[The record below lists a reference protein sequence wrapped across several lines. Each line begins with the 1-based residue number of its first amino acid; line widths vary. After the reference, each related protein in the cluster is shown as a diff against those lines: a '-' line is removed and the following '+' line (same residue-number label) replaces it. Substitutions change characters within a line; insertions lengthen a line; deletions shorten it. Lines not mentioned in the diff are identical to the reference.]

1 VRLSV
6 VTLSAVALI
15 AGALVS
21 IGGASARPAVS
32 ATATASCSFGL
43 TTVGTFNGSISS
55 NTKKVTQYTAVA
67 CNITKL
73 TGYVSGGNVNGGPQH
88 VRAVVYADSG
98 GLPGARLAVSNEVNI
113 VKKQAGNWVDFPLP
127 ATVSISAGPVWMGY
141 IGSTPNIGIPKY
153 DGTGVAVRSN
163 TDTYSDGA
171 SDPFGT
177 STAGVVATYSLYAS
191 GTTPPTT
198 IYDAPVP
205 HYGISPGFN
214 AITRSSAMEDFEMD
228 QIKRVGAK
236 LVRIDWFPSGNS
248 FHAGSV
254 AAIAKAEAAGLEPE
268 LVIYDTLKVPTSVTA
283 GDFGTACGEAAQ
295 ENHNAIRYYEAMNE
309 QNSNGW
315 TAAQYI
321 PYLQAC
327 YNAIKAVDSRNI
339 VLLGGL
345 NPATTGTL
353 VVTWVQDLYASL
365 MGARPFDRM
374 NVHLYGDP
382 DPYVSAD
389 WSSWWKTFGCNG
401 VISPS
406 IYDVMVQNGDGSR
419 PIVAT
424 EAGWKPNN
432 PDEATQA
439 SIVTHE
445 LADTRVPQMY
455 VYNMLADSSP
465 NPDYGLEVQ
474 DPNGTIVAPDG
485 THWRRRPAFTSAQ
498 TAMGGTG

>member
-6 VTLSAVALI
+6 VTVFVVALA
-15 AGALVS
+15 AGAALTFA
-21 IGGASARPAVS
+21 GRASAS
-32 ATATASCSFGL
+32 SCSFGL
-43 TTVGTFNGSISS
+43 STVGSFNGSISS

-67 CNITKL
+67 SNITKL

-88 VRAVVYADSG
+88 VRAVVYADSS

-113 VKKQAGNWVDFPLP
+113 AKNQAAGWVDFPLP
-127 ATVSISAGPVWMGY
+127 AAVSISAGPIWMGY
-141 IGSTPNIGIPKY
+141 IGSSPNIGIPKY
-153 DGTGVAVRSN
+153 NGTGVAVRSN
-163 TDTYSDGA
+163 ADTYSDGA

-191 GTTPPTT
+191 GTTT

-205 HYGISPGFN
+205 RYGISGGYG
-214 AITRSSAMEDFEMD
+214 AVTRSSAMQGFESD
-228 QIKRVGAK
+228 QVKRVGAK
-236 LVRIDWFPSGNS
+236 LFRIDYMGSWNGD
-248 FHAGSV
+248 HTGSV
-254 AAIAKAEAAGLEPE
+254 NAINTAISAGLEPE
-268 LVIYDTLKVPTSVTA
+268 LVIDDTVKGPGDPNPTSLTA
-283 GDFGTACGEAAQ
+283 AQYGNDCSEAATLY
-295 ENHNAIRYYEAMNE
+295 HNQVRYYEAMNE
-309 QNSNGW
+309 ENSNGW

-327 YNAIKAVDSRNI
+327 YNAVKAVDSRNL

-345 NPATTGTL
+345 NPATTGTA
-353 VVTWVQDLYASL
+353 VVTWVQDLYANL
-365 MGARPFDRM
+365 LGARPFDDM
-374 NVHLYGDP
+374 NIHLYGDP
-382 DPYVSAD
+382 DPYVTQN
-389 WSSWWKTFGCNG
+389 WSSWCKTFGCNG
-401 VISPS
+401 VVSPS
-406 IYDVMVQNGDGSR
+406 IYDVMVQNGDASR

-424 EAGWKPNN
+424 EAGWKANN

-445 LADTRVPQMY
+445 LADTRVLQMY
-455 VYNMLADSSP
+455 IYNMLADTSP

-474 DPNGTIVAPDG
+474 DPTGSIVAPDG